1 MSASGA
7 SRSDFRLGE
16 WLVRP
21 SLATIERGAEAVHV
35 TPRSMAVLIYLA
47 DARGEVVSRNELLDA
62 VWPGM
67 SVTPDA
73 LSQCV
78 VELRKAFR
86 DDPKQPAVIQTIP
99 KLGLRLLTPVMPVAA
114 SEVAPRPDHP
124 PRAARRLGPL
134 SRKSALIAGGLTA
147 VAIGGAALLWNTR
160 SSHDWQDPLIG
171 ADFTAV
177 TDFIG
182 AEEHAAI

>member
-35 TPRSMAVLIYLA
+35 TPRSMAVLVYLA
-47 DARGEVVSRNELLDA
+47 DARGEVVSRNDLLDA

-78 VELRKAFR
+78 VELRKAFH
-86 DDPKQPAVIQTIP
+86 DDPKQPAVIQT
-99 KLGLRLLTPVMPVAA
+99 M
-114 SEVAPRPDHP
+114 
-124 PRAARRLGPL
+124 
-134 SRKSALIAGGLTA
+134 
-147 VAIGGAALLWNTR
+147 
-160 SSHDWQDPLIG
+160 
-171 ADFTAV
+171 
-177 TDFIG
+177 
-182 AEEHAAI
+182 

>member
-1 MSASGA
+1 MAATGA
-7 SRSDFRLGE
+7 SRSDFRLGD

-21 SLATIERGAEAVHV
+21 SLAAIERGSEAVHV

-67 SVTPDA
+67 AVTPDA

-86 DDPKQPAVIQTIP
+86 DNPKQPAVIQTIP
-99 KLGLRLLTPVMPVAA
+99 KVGLRLLTPVTSVAA
-114 SEVAPRPDHP
+114 AAPGIDN
-124 PRAARRLGPL
+124 AEGGTASLAPL
-134 SRKSALIAGGLTA
+134 SA
-147 VAIGGAALLWNTR
+147 VAVEPKPQHQPPAAK
-160 SSHDWQDPLIG
+160 
-171 ADFTAV
+171 
-177 TDFIG
+177 
-182 AEEHAAI
+182 

>member
-7 SRSDFRLGE
+7 ARSDFRLGD

-35 TPRSMAVLIYLA
+35 TPRSMAVLVYLA
-47 DARGEVVSRNELLDA
+47 HAGGEVVSRNDVLDA

-78 VELRKAFR
+78 VELRKAFH
-86 DDPKQPAVIQTIP
+86 DDPKHPTVIQTIP
-99 KLGLRLLTPVMPVAA
+99 KLGLRLLLGPEQP
-114 SEVAPRPDHP
+114 PP
-124 PRAARRLGPL
+124 PRKPN
-134 SRKSALIAGGLTA
+134 
-147 VAIGGAALLWNTR
+147 V
-160 SSHDWQDPLIG
+160 
-171 ADFTAV
+171 
-177 TDFIG
+177 
-182 AEEHAAI
+182 

>member
-1 MSASGA
+1 MSATGA
-7 SRSDFRLGE
+7 SRADFRLGR

-35 TPRSMAVLIYLA
+35 TPKAMDVLVYLA
-47 DARGEVVSRNELLDA
+47 DARGEVVSRNQLLDA

-86 DDPKQPAVIQTIP
+86 DDPKSPAVIQTIP
-99 KLGLRLLTPVMPVAA
+99 KIGLRLMVTAAPLDAIEAEPPMPVQRIR
-114 SEVAPRPDHP
+114 RPHG
-124 PRAARRLGPL
+124 RRRTG
-134 SRKSALIAGGLTA
+134 
-147 VAIGGAALLWNTR
+147 AII
-160 SSHDWQDPLIG
+160 P
-171 ADFTAV
+171 
-177 TDFIG
+177 
-182 AEEHAAI
+182 

>member
-1 MSASGA
+1 MSATSA
-7 SRSDFRLGE
+7 SRPDFRLGD

-21 SLATIERGAEAVHV
+21 SLATIERGAEAMHV

-67 SVTPDA
+67 AVTPDA

-99 KLGLRLLTPVMPVAA
+99 KLGLRLLTPVMPVTAP
-114 SEVAPRPDHP
+114 EVEAQPELP
-124 PRAARRLGPL
+124 PRAARRPGPFP
-134 SRKSALIAGGLTA
+134 RKSALIAAGLTA
-147 VAIGGAALLWNTR
+147 VAIGGAALLWSTR
-160 SSHDWQDPLIG
+160 ASR
-171 ADFTAV
+171 
-177 TDFIG
+177 
-182 AEEHAAI
+182 